1 VDPAGSIAR
10 ERIDFCGRSE
20 PAKWEEMK
28 MKTTRLGA
36 IVLSASIAWLMPA
49 RAADRTE
56 ITFPGDHAYPES
68 LTATSDGTIY
78 AGSLYQG
85 GIFRVPPG
93 AATAEQWIKPG
104 ANNSMSTLG
113 VFADEKAGTLWVCSS
128 NLGAFGVKPPAG
140 EKPVSLQAFDLKNGT
155 AKGSWPLPGEKS
167 LCNDMVVGSD
177 GAVYVA
183 ESFQPHILKLAPG
196 GTALEVWATDPRF
209 SGGEGP
215 GLDGITIGPDGNL
228 YVNTYATGRLFRVEI
243 GQGGKAGQITEF
255 KTTPGFEHPD
265 GMRAYGQN
273 GLLVVEG
280 ANAGRF
286 DIITINGDNA
296 EVKTVK
302 GGFKQPVSV
311 WQIGDTAWVLE
322 GQLATLFD
330 PPEKRG
336 KPGPF
341 RAYAVELPR

>member
-1 VDPAGSIAR
+1 
-10 ERIDFCGRSE
+10 
-20 PAKWEEMK
+20 MK
-28 MKTTRLGA
+28 AIQLGA
-36 IVLSASIAWLMPA
+36 AVLAAGLSWLTPA

-78 AGSLYQG
+78 AGSLYEG

-93 AATAEQWIKPG
+93 ADTAERWIKPG
-104 ANNSMSTLG
+104 ANDSMSTLG
-113 VFADEKAGTLWVCSS
+113 VLADEKNGTLWVCSS
-128 NLGAFGVKPPAG
+128 NLGAFGVPPPGGA
-140 EKPVSLQAFDLKNGT
+140 KPVALKAFDLKTG
-155 AKGSWPLPGEKS
+155 AGKGSWPLPGEKS
-167 LCNDMVVGSD
+167 LCNDMVVGAD

-183 ESFQPHILKLAPG
+183 ESFQPHILRLAPG
-196 GTALEVWATDPRF
+196 GKSLEVWATDPGF
-209 SGGEGP
+209 GGEGP
-215 GLDGITIGPDGNL
+215 CLDGITIGQDGNL
-228 YVNTYATGRLFRVEI
+228 YANTYATGRLFRVEM
-243 GQGGKAGQITEF
+243 GEGGKAGRITQL

-265 GMRAYGQN
+265 GMRAYGPN

-280 ANAGRF
+280 ADAGRF
-286 DIITINGDNA
+286 DIIRLQGDNA
-296 EVKTVK
+296 QVQTVK

-330 PPEKRG
+330 PPEKRA

-341 RAYAVELPR
+341 RAYAVPLPK

>member
-1 VDPAGSIAR
+1 
-10 ERIDFCGRSE
+10 
-20 PAKWEEMK
+20 MK
-28 MKTTRLGA
+28 AIQLGA
-36 IVLSASIAWLMPA
+36 AVLAASLAWLTPA

-78 AGSLYQG
+78 AGSLYEG

-93 AATAEQWIKPG
+93 ASTAERWIKPG
-104 ANNSMSTLG
+104 ANDSMTTLG
-113 VFADEKAGTLWVCSS
+113 VLADERTGTLWVCSS
-128 NLGAFGVKPPAG
+128 NLGAFGVPPPGGA
-140 EKPVSLQAFDLKNGT
+140 KPVALKAFDLKTG
-155 AKGSWPLPGEKS
+155 AGKGSWPLPGEKS
-167 LCNDMVVGSD
+167 LCNDMAVGAD

-183 ESFQPHILKLAPG
+183 DSFQPHILRLAPG
-196 GTALEVWATDPRF
+196 GESLEVWATDPGF
-209 SGGEGP
+209 GGEGP
-215 GLDGITIGPDGNL
+215 CLDGITIGRDGNL
-228 YVNTYATGRLFRVEI
+228 YANTYATGRLFRVAM
-243 GQGGKAGQITEF
+243 GQDGKAGRVTQL

-265 GMRAYGQN
+265 GMRAYGTN

-280 ANAGRF
+280 ADAGRF
-286 DIITINGDNA
+286 DIIHLQGDDA
-296 EVKTVK
+296 QVQTVR

-341 RAYAVELPR
+341 RAYAVPLPR